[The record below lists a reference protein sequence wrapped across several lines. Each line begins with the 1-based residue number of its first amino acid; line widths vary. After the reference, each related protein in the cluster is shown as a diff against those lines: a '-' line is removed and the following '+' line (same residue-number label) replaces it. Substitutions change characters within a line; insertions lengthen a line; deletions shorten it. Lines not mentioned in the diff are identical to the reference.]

1 MKEVQYN
8 IIEVPAGGLGKPTYK
23 IIRTTKTWVEVKT
36 DWTVARD
43 LTYFAATKIVQEFRS
58 LQGEE
63 EHDEGLAG

>member
-8 IIEVPAGGLGKPTYK
+8 IIEVPTEGLGKSTYK
-23 IIRTTKTWVEVKT
+23 IIRTTTSWVELKT

-43 LTYFAATKIVQEFRS
+43 LTYFAATTIIQEFKS

-63 EHDEGLAG
+63 KRDEDLAG